1 MKIKISRKDIE
12 EARVRMILVLSHM
25 QHIEPDIGLNYFT
38 TLNILNELLTAGEV
52 KFADDD
58 CVYTTMKEK
67 EDAGGE
73 EQTSGDISGSIS
85 GTDTEDKGSED
96 RQEEMASGGVD

>member
-12 EARVRMILVLSHM
+12 EARVRMCLVLAHM

-67 EDAGGE
+67 EDGRGE
-73 EQTSGDISGSIS
+73 EQTSGDISGFIP
-85 GTDTEDKGSED
+85 GVNTEDKGTED
-96 RQEEMASGGVD
+96 GQEEVAPDSAD